1 LQIALRAV
9 NPSDDNTS
17 HDPLII
23 LSFSYRSDNSGRAA
37 MSLFEVKCPLCKG
50 TLWIDPASGK
60 VVDHQSADHKK
71 GDFGE
76 FMKNRQKGVAWD
88 DRMQKAKDEEA
99 RRKAEIE
106 EKFRKARDD
115 KDAGKPDEGVMKS
128 PLDWD

>member
-1 LQIALRAV
+1 LRAV
-9 NPSDDNTS
+9 NPSDDNTL

-23 LSFSYRSDNSGRAA
+23 LSFSDKSDNSLRAA

-71 GDFGE
+71 GDFDE

-88 DRMQKAKDEEA
+88 DRFQKAKDEEA
-99 RRKAEIE
+99 KRKAEIE
-106 EKFRKARDD
+106 QKFKKAKED
-115 KDAGKPDEGVMKS
+115 KDAGPGPDDSPMKS

>member
-1 LQIALRAV
+1 VCKRGGRYDAFLPARV
-9 NPSDDNTS
+9 F
-17 HDPLII
+17 II
-23 LSFSYRSDNSGRAA
+23 LSLPAHFQGAA
-37 MSLFEVKCPLCKG
+37 MSLFEVRCPLCKG

-76 FMKNRQKGVAWD
+76 FMKNRQRGVAWD

-99 RRKAEIE
+99 RRNAEIE
-106 EKFRKARDD
+106 EKFKKAKDD
-115 KDAGKPDEGVMKS
+115 RDAGPGEGVMKS

>member
-1 LQIALRAV
+1 
-9 NPSDDNTS
+9 
-17 HDPLII
+17 
-23 LSFSYRSDNSGRAA
+23 

-88 DRMQKAKDEEA
+88 DRLKRAKEDEA
-99 RRKAEIE
+99 KRKAEIE
-106 EKFRKARDD
+106 QKFMKVKED
-115 KDAGKPDEGVMKS
+115 KDAGPPYDSVMKS